1 MRKYNKPQIIEEELQ
16 IIDVIAE
23 SFGDNQAGE
32 RLVDYL
38 GED

>member
-32 RLVDYL
+32 KIVDFL

>member
-32 RLVDYL
+32 KIVDFL
-38 GED
+38 GEE

>member
-16 IIDVIAE
+16 IIDVIDE

-32 RLVDYL
+32 KIVDFL

>member
-16 IIDVIAE
+16 IVDVIAE
-23 SFGDNQAGE
+23 SFGDHEAGE

>member
-16 IIDVIAE
+16 IVDVIAE

-32 RLVDYL
+32 KIVDFL

>member
-1 MRKYNKPQIIEEELQ
+1 MRKYNTPQIIEEELQ